1 MEEKLTIQKVGVRY
15 AIYLTLVSIIYS
27 VLLQI
32 LGLAANQKLGYIG
45 IIFLIIAFVL
55 AHNEYKKSNEY
66 MSYGEGF
73 KIALIMVLINS
84 VVSAL
89 FTYVYVKFIDGSMMT
104 TIRQQQEMAMEK
116 RGMSEDQIQQAM
128 SVAEKF
134 STPEMILIFGIF
146 FGILFGIIVAL
157 LVTIFT
163 RKSAPESTM

>member
-45 IIFLIIAFVL
+45 ILFLIIAFVL

-73 KIALIMVLINS
+73 KIALIMVMINS

-128 SVAEKF
+128 TVAEKF

-163 RKSAPESTM
+163 RKSPPESTM

>member
-84 VVSAL
+84 VVSAI

-128 SVAEKF
+128 TVAEKF

-163 RKSAPESTM
+163 RKSPPESTM